1 MRILVI
7 ESSPYKN
14 GSSNLLAEHFIRGAK
29 EAGHQITVRDA
40 GHMEINPCRG
50 CDSCGLSR
58 GCIQK
63 DDMKQ
68 IEKDLLDTDMAV
80 FVTPIY
86 YFGMS
91 AQLKLV
97 IDRFYGINS
106 RLSGRNLKTAL
117 ITTAWDSNDDVMP
130 YLRDHYQKLC
140 RYMGFVDMGMIL
152 GTGCGTVPMT
162 EKSGFPQEAYE
173 LGKSL
178 YISKKDA

>member
-1 MRILVI
+1 MKILMI
-7 ESSPYKN
+7 ESSPHKT
-14 GSSNLLAEHFIRGAK
+14 GSSNMLAEQFIRGAK
-29 EAGHQITVRDA
+29 AAGHQITVRDV

-50 CDSCGLSR
+50 CDSCGLNK
-58 GCIQK
+58 GCIQQ

-80 FVTPIY
+80 FVTPVY

-106 RLSGRNLKTAL
+106 KLSGRGLKTAL
-117 ITTAWDSNDDVMP
+117 ITAAWDSNDDVMP

-140 RYMGFVDMGMIL
+140 RYMGFEDMGMIL
-152 GTGCGTVPMT
+152 GTGCGTPNMT
-162 EKSGFPQEAYE
+162 ANSKHMNDAYE

-178 YISKKDA
+178 K

>member
-1 MRILVI
+1 MKILMI
-7 ESSPYKN
+7 ESSPHKN
-14 GSSNLLAEHFIRGAK
+14 GSSNMLAEQFIKGAK
-29 EAGHQITVRDA
+29 EAGHQITIHDV
-40 GHMEINPCRG
+40 GHMEIHPCRG
-50 CDSCGLSR
+50 CDTCGMSN

-68 IEKDLLDTDMAV
+68 IEKDLLDADMAV
-80 FVTPIY
+80 FVTPVY

-106 RLSGRNLKTAL
+106 KLSGRNLKTAL
-117 ITTAWDSNDDVMP
+117 ITAAWDSNDDVMP

-140 RYMGFVDMGMIL
+140 RYMRFKDMGMIL
-152 GTGCGTVPMT
+152 GTGCGTPSMT
-162 EKSGFPQEAYE
+162 ENTEHMEAAYR

-178 YISKKDA
+178 ED